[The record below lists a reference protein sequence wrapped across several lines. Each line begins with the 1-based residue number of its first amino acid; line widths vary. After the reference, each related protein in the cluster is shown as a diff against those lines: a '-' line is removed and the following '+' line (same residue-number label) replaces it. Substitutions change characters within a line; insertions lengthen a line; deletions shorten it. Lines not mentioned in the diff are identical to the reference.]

1 MSNQYL
7 EIVASNTTSTGT
19 LSYKNGQPV
28 ISFIIGEQ
36 ERFLLG
42 NSLRITGNFAVL
54 SADNALGSAIATLW
68 MDGRT
73 SIYSTIDQL
82 VIKSQKTNQTIEH
95 IRNYNRFMS
104 SYLSTT
110 SDLGDELSHLNDSAC
125 TVPSPNMIKYGTTAA
140 DAVPGVGGIVDNE
153 NNLGVAP
160 NSFCL
165 DLPCGL
171 FSGTGPIPL
180 SGEWGVGGL
189 LVEIHLAP
197 DSNVFFESGAAAAN
211 IANAF
216 YEFKN
221 VTLTCE
227 VQRPTPEQ
235 RSALSKRGGGGGTFE
250 YNSISS
256 YYTTINSTNAIIN
269 FSLGLS
275 RVLGVFCNFIGADQI
290 NNRAFN
296 GMTTWY
302 PINDTNNVA
311 RVNQLVF
318 TRGGERLPLEYN
330 IDTVQRT
337 QPNNRFPDAQ
347 ITRNY
352 INAIQSFFKNTRNS
366 VVPQN
371 MIMADGTA
379 QAVRNTYVNGG
390 CCYGIGV
397 AFDTISNQGID
408 FRTTNFG
415 INMELYLTTD
425 NPNAVFMF
433 VHSKQTLVFNQSGIQ
448 VVT

>member
-36 ERFLLG
+36 DRFLLG
-42 NSLRITGNFAVL
+42 NSVRLTGNFAVL
-54 SADNALGSAIATLW
+54 SDDGTLGSANNRLW

-95 IRNYNRFMS
+95 IRNYNRFMA

-110 SDLGDELSHLNDSAC
+110 SDKGDAMSHLNDAAC
-125 TVPSPNMIKYGTTAA
+125 TIPSANMIKYGNGGLAGA
-140 DAVPGVGGIVDNE
+140 GGGIVDNE
-153 NNLGVAP
+153 VNLGAAP

-171 FSGTGPIPL
+171 LSGTGPIPL
-180 SGEWGVGGL
+180 SGGWGVGGL
-189 LVEIHLAP
+189 LVEVHLAP
-197 DSNVFFESGAAAAN
+197 DSNVLFDEQSAAAN

-235 RSALSKRGGGGGTFE
+235 TAALSKRGSSGGTFE

-275 RVLGVFCNFIGADQI
+275 RVLGVFCNFIGANQI

-302 PINDTNNVA
+302 PINSTNNIA
-311 RVNQLVF
+311 KINQIVF
-318 TRGGERLPLEYN
+318 TRGGERMPLEYN
-330 IDTVQRT
+330 IDTVQRSD
-337 QPNNRFPDAQ
+337 NNNLFPDEQ

-366 VVPQN
+366 ITPQN
-371 MIMADGTA
+371 MRMTDGTA
-379 QAVRNTYVNGG
+379 QAVRNQYVNGG
-390 CCYGIGV
+390 CAFGIGV

-415 INMELYLTTD
+415 INMELDLVTD
-425 NPNAVFMF
+425 NPNAVYMY
-433 VHSKQTLVFNQSGIQ
+433 VHSKQTLVFNRNGVSVI
-448 VVT
+448 T

>member
-42 NSLRITGNFAVL
+42 NSLRLTGNFAVL
-54 SADNALGSAIATLW
+54 SDDATLGSANNRLW

-95 IRNYNRFMS
+95 IRNYNRFMA
-104 SYLSTT
+104 SYLSVT
-110 SDLGDELSHLNDSAC
+110 SDKGDAMSHLNNSAC
-125 TVPSPNMIKYGTTAA
+125 TIPSPNMIKYGTAGLAGAA
-140 DAVPGVGGIVDNE
+140 GGIVDNE
-153 NNLGVAP
+153 VNLGDAP
-160 NSFCL
+160 NPFCL

-171 FSGTGPIPL
+171 LSGTGPIHL

-197 DSNVFFESGAAAAN
+197 DSNVLFDEQEAAAN

-235 RSALSKRGGGGGTFE
+235 RSALSKRGGSGGTFE

-275 RVLGVFCNFIGADQI
+275 RVLGVFCNFIGANQI

-302 PINDTNNVA
+302 PLNANSNIATI
-311 RVNQLVF
+311 NQLVF
-318 TRGGERLPLEYN
+318 TRGGERMPLEYN
-330 IDTVQRT
+330 IDTLQRT
-337 QPNNRFPDAQ
+337 DATNLFPDEQ

-366 VVPQN
+366 ITPQN
-371 MIMADGTA
+371 MRMTDGGA
-379 QAVRNTYVNGG
+379 FAVRNQYVNGG
-390 CCYGIGV
+390 CAFGVGI
-397 AFDTISNQGID
+397 AFDTISNEGID

-415 INMELYLTTD
+415 INMDMDLTSD
-425 NPNAVFMF
+425 NPNAVYMF

>member
-42 NSLRITGNFAVL
+42 NSLRLTGNFAVL
-54 SADNALGSAIATLW
+54 SDDATLGSANARLW

-95 IRNYNRFMS
+95 IRNYNRFMA
-104 SYLSTT
+104 SYLSVT
-110 SDLGDELSHLNDSAC
+110 SDKGDAMSHLNQSAC
-125 TVPSPNMIKYGTTAA
+125 TVPSPNMIKYGNAGLAGAA
-140 DAVPGVGGIVDNE
+140 GGIVDNE
-153 NNLGVAP
+153 VNLGNDP

-171 FSGTGPIPL
+171 LSGTGPIPL

-197 DSNVFFESGAAAAN
+197 DSNVLFDEQEAAAN

-235 RSALSKRGGGGGTFE
+235 RSALSKRGGSGGTFE

-275 RVLGVFCNFIGADQI
+275 RVLGVFCNFIGANQI

-296 GMTTWY
+296 GMSTWY
-302 PINDTNNVA
+302 PLNANSNIATI
-311 RVNQLVF
+311 NQLVF
-318 TRGGERLPLEYN
+318 TRGGERMPLEYN
-330 IDTVQRT
+330 IDTLQRT
-337 QPNNRFPDAQ
+337 DAANLFPDEQ

-366 VVPQN
+366 ITPQN
-371 MIMADGTA
+371 MRMTDGGA
-379 QAVRNTYVNGG
+379 FAVRNQYVNGG
-390 CCYGIGV
+390 CAFGIGV

-415 INMELYLTTD
+415 INMDMDLTSD
-425 NPNAVFMF
+425 NPNAVYMF
-433 VHSKQTLVFNQSGIQ
+433 VHSKQTLVFNQNGIT

>member
-7 EIVASNTTSTGT
+7 EIVASNTTSDGT

-28 ISFIIGEQ
+28 ITFIIGEQ

-54 SADNALGSAIATLW
+54 SDDGVLGSDNDRLW

-104 SYLSTT
+104 SYLATT
-110 SDLGDELSHLNDSAC
+110 SDLGDSMSHLNESAC
-125 TVPSPNMIKYGTTAA
+125 AISSPNLIKYGNAGLA
-140 DAVPGVGGIVDNE
+140 GEGGGIVDNE
-153 NNLGVAP
+153 VNLGNNP

-165 DLPCGL
+165 TLPCGL
-171 FSGTGPIPL
+171 LSGTGPIPL
-180 SGEWGVGGL
+180 SGNWGVGGL

-197 DSNVFFESGAAAAN
+197 DSNVLFDSQSAAAN

-216 YEFKN
+216 YEYKN
-221 VTLTCE
+221 VALTCE

-235 RSALSKRGGGGGTFE
+235 NAALSKRGSKGGTFE

-275 RVLGVFCNFIGADQI
+275 RVLGVFCNFIGANQI

-296 GMTTWY
+296 GMTTYY
-302 PINDTNNVA
+302 PINENNTVA
-311 RVNQLVF
+311 TIRQLVF

-330 IDTVQRT
+330 IDTIQRT
-337 QPNNRFPDAQ
+337 EPENVFPDEQ

-352 INAIQSFFKNTRNS
+352 INAVQSFFKNTRNS
-366 VVPQN
+366 LNPSN
-371 MIMADGTA
+371 MLMRDGTA
-379 QAVRNTYVNGG
+379 QAIRNQVTDGG
-390 CCYGIGV
+390 CGFGIGV
-397 AFDTISNQGID
+397 ALDSISNQGID

-415 INMELYLTTD
+415 INMDLDLTSD

-433 VHSKQTLVFNQSGIQ
+433 VHSKQTLVFNPSGIQ